1 MGSRVGGG
9 AASNVWEEG
18 EEGEE
23 GTPDGVFALVAKRA
37 ETAPGFKKTLQVT
50 SMFDVTF
57 LSGEAGR
64 NAYLM
69 TGWG

>member
-18 EEGEE
+18 EEGR
-23 GTPDGVFALVAKRA
+23 PDGVFALVAKRA

-64 NAYLM
+64 NAYLK
-69 TGWG
+69 TEWG